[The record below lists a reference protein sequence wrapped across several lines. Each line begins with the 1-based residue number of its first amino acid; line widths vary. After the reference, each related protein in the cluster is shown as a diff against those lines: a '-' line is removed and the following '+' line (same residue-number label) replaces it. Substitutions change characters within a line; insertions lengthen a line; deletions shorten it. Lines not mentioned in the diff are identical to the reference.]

1 MAGQF
6 DIVEAGT
13 WTLDLKTGDGTVVK
27 GDGGVKPDLIIKV
40 GEADFAQLYEGKL
53 NAQQVRAPADLPRV
67 HVLQPLG

>member
-1 MAGQF
+1 MGQF

-13 WTLDLKTGDGTVVK
+13 WTLDLKTGDGTVMK

-53 NAQQVRAPADLPRV
+53 NAQQV
-67 HVLQPLG
+67 